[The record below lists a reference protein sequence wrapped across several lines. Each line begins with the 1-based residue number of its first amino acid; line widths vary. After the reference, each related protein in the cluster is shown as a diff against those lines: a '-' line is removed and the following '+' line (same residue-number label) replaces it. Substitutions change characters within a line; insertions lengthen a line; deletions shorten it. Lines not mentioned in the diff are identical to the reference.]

1 MEYKIE
7 NISKE
12 TIELYNS
19 CFAKNGTA
27 KSIDKIKWQ
36 FLENPVN
43 KQFVDIAID
52 EENNKVAAIYAI
64 APVAFIINS
73 GVAIGAQSLDTIT
86 DEEYRGK
93 GLFIKLAK
101 DVYEKATVAEVK
113 LVYGFPNG
121 NSIYGFQK
129 KLNWDILDPVP
140 FLLKPIKTKYF
151 TNKIGVLSWLPNIN
165 IGRRHSADRSYK
177 IIDSLSFPHEVNQLW
192 LKFSKD
198 INVAVNRDK
207 QYLDWRYVD
216 KPNEGYII
224 RHIYKNDDYLG
235 YVVFCI
241 KEKHGGKVAY
251 IMELIYDL
259 DNQKVG
265 EELIKN
271 AVNEIIN
278 QGADCILSWC
288 LDHSP
293 NFKIFKKYG
302 FYNMPEKL
310 KPIELHFGACT
321 FEDTLRPV
329 VRKRENWYLSYSDSD
344 TV

>member
-1 MEYKIE
+1 MYKIV
-7 NISKE
+7 NISE
-12 TIELYNS
+12 STIDLYNS
-19 CFAKNGTA
+19 CFAINGNVKTYE
-27 KSIDKIKWQ
+27 KIKWQ
-36 FLENPVN
+36 FLETPVN
-43 KQFVDIAID
+43 KQFVDIAVD
-52 EENNKVAAIYAI
+52 EENNRVAAIYAI
-64 APVAFIINS
+64 APVQFVINS
-73 GVAIGAQSLDTIT
+73 TIATGAQSLDTIT
-86 DEEYRGK
+86 DENYRGK

-101 DVYEKATVAEVK
+101 DVYDKAATQQVK

-121 NSIYGFQK
+121 SSIHGFQK
-129 KLNWDILDPVP
+129 KLNWDVLDPVP
-140 FLLKPIKTKYF
+140 FLLKPLKTKYF

-177 IIDSLSFPHEVNQLW
+177 IIASRSFPNEVNQLW

-198 INVAVNRDK
+198 IKVAVNRDK
-207 QYLDWRYVD
+207 QYLDWRYVN
-216 KPNEGYII
+216 KPDEDYII

-259 DNQKVG
+259 ENQKVG
-265 EELIKN
+265 EELVKN

-278 QGADCILSWC
+278 QDADCILSWC
-288 LDHSP
+288 LEHSP
-293 NFKIFKKYG
+293 NFKVFKKYG

-310 KPIELHFGACT
+310 RPIELHFGACA
-321 FEDTLRPV
+321 FEDALRPIV
-329 VRKRENWYLSYSDSD
+329 GKRESWYLSYSDSD